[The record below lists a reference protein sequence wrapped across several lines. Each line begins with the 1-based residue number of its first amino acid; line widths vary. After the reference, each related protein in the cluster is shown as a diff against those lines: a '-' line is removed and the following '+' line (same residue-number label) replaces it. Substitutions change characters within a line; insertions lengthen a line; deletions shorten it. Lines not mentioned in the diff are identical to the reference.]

1 MIALDGAHLTSSDI
15 AILAAGPAAVEVTA
29 EARIRVAES
38 HDYAEQVS
46 SERAVYGRTT
56 GVGANRTD
64 AVADPATHAIGLLR
78 SHATSAGPLRSAE
91 RVRAMLVVRLNQLAA
106 GGSGASPALLDGLIA
121 MLAADALPLVRE
133 FGSIGTGDLSALAT
147 TALALGG
154 EGTTSAPLPLFV
166 ALGAH
171 DALPFMSSNAATI
184 GDSALA
190 LVALRGYADAAM
202 VIAAFTFAAVDGS
215 DEAFSDTMERTT
227 PFPGARA
234 VARRMRGL
242 VGDLGPAARIQDPF
256 SLRTIPQVHGAFL
269 DTLDRL
275 DQVVTAMANAP
286 AENPVIL
293 PGVGI
298 AHHGGFHGAYLA
310 QALDAVASALAQSAQ
325 LTLGRICL
333 LNDPALTTLP
343 VFLGDG
349 TRGASGV
356 MVVEYVAASVLG
368 SLRLLAAPVGLQSV
382 TLSRGVEDDAS
393 FASIA
398 AAKLL
403 AAVANYR
410 TLLACELVVSVR
422 AVRMRGLAFEASADL
437 GVALAVCSDLDAAM
451 ADRDLT
457 ADISMAESLLGKL
470 T

>member
-1 MIALDGAHLTSSDI
+1 MIALDGSHLASSDI
-15 AILAAGPAAVEVTA
+15 AVVAAGTAGVEVTV
-29 EARIRVAES
+29 EARLRVAES
-38 HDYAEQVS
+38 HEFAEQVS
-46 SERAVYGRTT
+46 TERPVYGRTT

-64 AVADPATHAIGLLR
+64 TVADPATHALALLR

-106 GGSGASPALLDGLIA
+106 GGSGASPALLDGLLA
-121 MLAADALPLVRE
+121 MLGADALPSVRE
-133 FGSIGTGDLSALAT
+133 FGSIGTGDLAALAT

-154 EGTTSAPLPLFV
+154 EGATSAPLPLFV
-166 ALGAH
+166 ALGPH

-190 LVALRGYADAAM
+190 LVALRAYADAAM
-202 VIAAFTFAAVDGS
+202 VTAALTFAAVDGN

-269 DTLDRL
+269 DALDRL
-275 DQVVTAMANAP
+275 DHVVTAMANAP
-286 AENPVIL
+286 AENPVIV

-325 LTLGRICL
+325 LTFARICL
-333 LNDPALTTLP
+333 LNDPALTQLP
-343 VFLGDG
+343 AFLGDG
-349 TRGASGV
+349 TPGASGA
-356 MVVEYVAASVLG
+356 MVVEYVAASVLAAV
-368 SLRLLAAPVGLQSV
+368 RLLAAPVGLQSV

-398 AAKLL
+398 AGKLL

-410 TLLACELVVSVR
+410 TLLACELVVGVR
-422 AVRMRGLAFEASADL
+422 AVRMRGYAGGVDTELAA
-437 GVALAVCSDLDAAM
+437 ALAACSDLDATT